1 MRDENIKAVVEYHL
15 SVKSVKVLGSS
26 EEHAKKAAS
35 IISGII
41 TEETVPFSKN
51 YISLLKGDGW
61 SKYCKEIQ
69 EKKGVLIRK
78 GTFGEIC
85 VVGLKSN
92 ALKAAR
98 KLQFY
103 LDNNA
108 ELVEEIECDSIDVKK
123 YLLRC
128 VSSIQETYGVK
139 VQNEEDSLNFWVSGR
154 DQELKKAIDTIINK
168 FSKDIEVSTQVVN
181 QPGLTNFL

>member
-1 MRDENIKAVVEYHL
+1 MVE
-15 SVKSVKVLGSS
+15 K
-26 EEHAKKAAS
+26 
-35 IISGII
+35 
-41 TEETVPFSKN
+41 
-51 YISLLKGDGW
+51 
-61 SKYCKEIQ
+61 
-69 EKKGVLIRK
+69 
-78 GTFGEIC
+78 
-85 VVGLKSN
+85 
-92 ALKAAR
+92 
-98 KLQFY
+98 
-103 LDNNA
+103 
-108 ELVEEIECDSIDVKK
+108 IECDSIDVKK